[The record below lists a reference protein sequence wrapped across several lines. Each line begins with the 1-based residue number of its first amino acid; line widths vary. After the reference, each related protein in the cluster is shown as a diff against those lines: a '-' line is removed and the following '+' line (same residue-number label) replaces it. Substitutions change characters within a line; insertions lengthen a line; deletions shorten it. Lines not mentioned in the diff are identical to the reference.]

1 MEQEKSANVPRKE
14 SSSEDGFWT
23 EGEKDLSWGSR
34 ADNKTLGDCLSQHVK
49 QIVRL
54 KEEVRILKDRN
65 SQQLKDQDKQFRERI
80 AEQENKVAELIK
92 KITIARLSDGF
103 SKKVTETKKERVIF
117 LISFYVMLVVAFGL
131 SATIVFWKMP
141 DIPNNPELVEWF
153 KVIVL
158 RFVCWLPIYLPVIW
172 AIIHFNRWAAQKN
185 RLTEE
190 YDHKKVVVET
200 YVGLADQIDEL
211 RRKGVHSVPELLA
224 NLQKEVVNVICFDA
238 SSVIDKARIMTP
250 IGEGAKLIESLGKT
264 SAEIVNAKAS

>member
-1 MEQEKSANVPRKE
+1 MKEEKTNNVPRQE

-23 EGEKDLSWGSR
+23 EGEKDLSWGSSD
-34 ADNKTLGDCLSQHVK
+34 DNKTLGDCLSQHVK

-65 SQQLKDQDKQFRERI
+65 SKQLKDQERQFRECI

-92 KITIARLSDGF
+92 KISIARLSDGLE
-103 SKKVTETKKERVIF
+103 KKATEAKNERKKF
-117 LISFYVMLVVAFGL
+117 LISFYAAIGVAFALSGL
-131 SATIVFWKMP
+131 IVLWRMP
-141 DIPNNPELVEWF
+141 DIPNNVELIKWF
-153 KVIVL
+153 KVIAL

-172 AIIHFNRWAAQKN
+172 AITHFNRWAAQKN

-211 RRKGVHSVPELLA
+211 KKKGVRSVPELLA
-224 NLQKEVVNVICFDA
+224 NLQKEVINVVCFDA
-238 SSVIDKARIMTP
+238 SSVLDKARIMTP
-250 IGEGAKLIESLGKT
+250 MSEVAKLIESLGKT
-264 SAEIVNAKAS
+264 SASIVNAKES